1 MDIDDKDSQALSRAV
16 AGFFLAPVRVRTYT
30 NLMYLALAFP
40 LGIGYFIFLT
50 TGLLLGFGLTILWIG
65 LPILALVFAGSWG
78 LSALERQLAIHL
90 LGARVP
96 PMSPPVAAVGEPVGF
111 WRTIGDFFG
120 NPVTWKG
127 MAFLL
132 LKLPLGIVSFIMTV
146 TLLALSGGLVAAPF
160 LYPWEGVTIDLY
172 FWAPDS
178 FADYLLC
185 GAAGMVLLVVGLNL
199 LNGLA
204 FLWKQLAALLLGSE
218 RFAAPAEPPGIPEE
232 AVAA

>member
-40 LGIGYFIFLT
+40 LGIGYFTFLV
-50 TGLLLGFGLTILWIG
+50 TGLLLGFGLTIVWIG

-78 LSALERQLAIHL
+78 LAALERQLAIHL
-90 LGARVP
+90 LGAQVP
-96 PMSPPVAAVGEPVGF
+96 PMSRPVAAVGEPVGF
-111 WRTIGDFFG
+111 WRTIGEFLG

-132 LKLPLGIVSFIMTV
+132 LKFPLGIVSFIMTV
-146 TLLALSGGLVAAPF
+146 TLLSLSGGLAAAPF
-160 LYPWEGVTIDLY
+160 LYPWEEITIDLY

-178 FADYLLC
+178 FAEYLLV
-185 GAAGMVLLVVGLNL
+185 GAAGVVLLVVSLNL

-204 FLWKQLAALLLGSE
+204 FLWKQVAVMLLGSE
-218 RFAAPAEPPGIPEE
+218 RFAAPAEPPAIPEG
-232 AVAA
+232 ALAA

>member
-1 MDIDDKDSQALSRAV
+1 MDIDDKDSQALSHAV

-30 NLMYLALAFP
+30 NLLYLALAFP
-40 LGIGYFIFLT
+40 VGIGYFIFLT
-50 TGLLLGFGLTILWIG
+50 VGLALGFGLTILWIG

-78 LSALERQLAIHL
+78 LAALERQLAIHL
-90 LGARVP
+90 LGADVP

-111 WRTIGDFFG
+111 WRTIGEFLG

-132 LKLPLGIVSFIMTV
+132 LKLPLGIVSFIMAV
-146 TLLALSGGLVAAPF
+146 ALLSISGGLAAAPF
-160 LYPWEGVTIDLY
+160 LYPWEEITIDLF
-172 FWAPDS
+172 FWSPDS

-185 GAAGMVLLVVGLNL
+185 GAAGVVLLVVALNL

-204 FLWKQLAALLLGSE
+204 FLWRQLAVALLGSE
-218 RFAAPAEPPGIPEE
+218 RFATPAEPTGIPEA